1 MQSSRQPPSEAA
13 KSRIRP
19 DDKISAEKWP
29 FRKFFIYLRHKSYA
43 GEMNARKTYASHDR
57 EMLRGMM
64 MDMMM
69 CMPMC
74 MCMRQ
79 HTLSGSS
86 PVMSE

>member
-1 MQSSRQPPSEAA
+1 M
-13 KSRIRP
+13 
-19 DDKISAEKWP
+19 
-29 FRKFFIYLRHKSYA
+29 KFA
-43 GEMNARKTYASHDR
+43 QTA
-57 EMLRGMM
+57 MM

-86 PVMSE
+86 PVMS

>member
-1 MQSSRQPPSEAA
+1 M
-13 KSRIRP
+13 
-19 DDKISAEKWP
+19 
-29 FRKFFIYLRHKSYA
+29 KFA
-43 GEMNARKTYASHDR
+43 QTA
-57 EMLRGMM
+57 MM
-64 MDMMM
+64 MDMMI

>member
-1 MQSSRQPPSEAA
+1 M
-13 KSRIRP
+13 
-19 DDKISAEKWP
+19 
-29 FRKFFIYLRHKSYA
+29 KFA
-43 GEMNARKTYASHDR
+43 QTA
-57 EMLRGMM
+57 MM

-86 PVMSE
+86 PVMSA

>member
-1 MQSSRQPPSEAA
+1 M
-13 KSRIRP
+13 
-19 DDKISAEKWP
+19 
-29 FRKFFIYLRHKSYA
+29 KFA
-43 GEMNARKTYASHDR
+43 QTA
-57 EMLRGMM
+57 
-64 MDMMM
+64 MMM

>member
-1 MQSSRQPPSEAA
+1 M
-13 KSRIRP
+13 
-19 DDKISAEKWP
+19 
-29 FRKFFIYLRHKSYA
+29 KFA
-43 GEMNARKTYASHDR
+43 QTA
-57 EMLRGMM
+57 MM

-79 HTLSGSS
+79 HALSGSS

>member
-1 MQSSRQPPSEAA
+1 M
-13 KSRIRP
+13 
-19 DDKISAEKWP
+19 
-29 FRKFFIYLRHKSYA
+29 KFA
-43 GEMNARKTYASHDR
+43 QTA
-57 EMLRGMM
+57 MM

-86 PVMSE
+86 PVMSECS

>member
-1 MQSSRQPPSEAA
+1 M
-13 KSRIRP
+13 
-19 DDKISAEKWP
+19 
-29 FRKFFIYLRHKSYA
+29 KFA
-43 GEMNARKTYASHDR
+43 QTA
-57 EMLRGMM
+57 MM

-74 MCMRQ
+74 MCMRR

>member
-1 MQSSRQPPSEAA
+1 M
-13 KSRIRP
+13 
-19 DDKISAEKWP
+19 
-29 FRKFFIYLRHKSYA
+29 KFA
-43 GEMNARKTYASHDR
+43 QTA
-57 EMLRGMM
+57 MM

-74 MCMRQ
+74 MCKLQ

>member
-1 MQSSRQPPSEAA
+1 M
-13 KSRIRP
+13 
-19 DDKISAEKWP
+19 
-29 FRKFFIYLRHKSYA
+29 KFA
-43 GEMNARKTYASHDR
+43 QTA
-57 EMLRGMM
+57 MM

-86 PVMSE
+86 PAMSE

>member
-1 MQSSRQPPSEAA
+1 M
-13 KSRIRP
+13 
-19 DDKISAEKWP
+19 
-29 FRKFFIYLRHKSYA
+29 KFA
-43 GEMNARKTYASHDR
+43 QTA
-57 EMLRGMM
+57 MM

-79 HTLSGSS
+79 HTLSGLS

>member
-1 MQSSRQPPSEAA
+1 MKFAQSA
-13 KSRIRP
+13 
-19 DDKISAEKWP
+19 
-29 FRKFFIYLRHKSYA
+29 
-43 GEMNARKTYASHDR
+43 
-57 EMLRGMM
+57 MM

>member
-1 MQSSRQPPSEAA
+1 M
-13 KSRIRP
+13 KT
-19 DDKISAEKWP
+19 
-29 FRKFFIYLRHKSYA
+29 IYNVA
-43 GEMNARKTYASHDR
+43 
-57 EMLRGMM
+57 M

>member
-1 MQSSRQPPSEAA
+1 M
-13 KSRIRP
+13 
-19 DDKISAEKWP
+19 
-29 FRKFFIYLRHKSYA
+29 KFA
-43 GEMNARKTYASHDR
+43 QTA
-57 EMLRGMM
+57 MM

-86 PVMSE
+86 PDMSE